1 MTVTLAAPR
10 PTFVRF
16 AAELPAP
23 GFETSLVDH
32 FRIELVRSIVGTP
45 IVSLEAGQALLRI
58 ESTQGAPPGLGDLL
72 GVTQHAQYQSSTE
85 ASELATRA
93 RPAPGS
99 VSVIIPISKSAEW
112 WALGHAERA
121 KLFRSEGARG
131 HIHVG
136 RPHIEQI
143 HRKLYHARYL
153 PNARWDFI
161 TYFEFEAAH
170 TDQFRA
176 LLAGLRDTQQNPE
189 WAFVEREAEIWLEK
203 VG

>member
-1 MTVTLAAPR
+1 MLPTTAPR

-16 AAELPAP
+16 GSALPP
-23 GFETSLVDH
+23 PNFETSLVDQY
-32 FRIELVRSIVGTP
+32 RIEVVRSIVGTP
-45 IVSLEAGQALLRI
+45 IISMEAGQELLRI
-58 ESTQGAPPGLGDLL
+58 ESTHGAPPGVGDLL
-72 GVTQHAQYQSSTE
+72 GVTQHAQYQSSGE
-85 ASELATRA
+85 AAELASRA
-93 RPAPGS
+93 RPPAGF

-136 RPHIEQI
+136 RPHVKNI

-161 TYFEFEAAH
+161 TYFEFEAEH
-170 TDQFRA
+170 TDEFRT
-176 LLAGLRDTQQNPE
+176 LVAGLRDTKRNPE
-189 WAFVEREAEIWLEK
+189 WGFVERESEIWLK
-203 VG
+203 KIA